1 MKMPKKSLFLRQMRA
16 LSVDKSDPFIRVYPA
31 FLDFFRDRK
40 RITSGDFVVVAN
52 AAYGWMPRMLKLRG
66 TDEDWAKAAQIL
78 NRAKRHR
85 ITESDDLETLKRI
98 INKSLVGPS
107 KLLHFANPRKHAIW
121 DSRVYRYLAKE
132 RPDHSRLLKL
142 DNYRRYLEICDKI
155 ASWPE
160 LRQATRQVSRKLGYR
175 VTPFRA
181 IELTMWANGAKR

>member
-1 MKMPKKSLFLRQMRA
+1 MRSLT
-16 LSVDKSDPFIRVYPA
+16 VDDTDPLTRVYP
-31 FLDFFRDRK
+31 FFVSFFRDRN

-78 NRAKRHR
+78 NRAKRNR
-85 ITESDDLETLKRI
+85 ITESDDLETLKRL

-142 DNYRRYLEICDKI
+142 DNYRRYLEICDEI

-160 LRQATRQVSRKLGYR
+160 IAGATKQVSKRLGYP

-181 IELTMWANGAKR
+181 IELTMWANGAKK